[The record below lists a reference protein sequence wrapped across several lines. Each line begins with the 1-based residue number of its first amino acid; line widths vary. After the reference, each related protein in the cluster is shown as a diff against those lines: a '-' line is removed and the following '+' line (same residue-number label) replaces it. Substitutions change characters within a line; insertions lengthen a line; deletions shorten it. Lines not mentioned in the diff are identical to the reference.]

1 MNDKRAI
8 LAVEDK
14 LGEAV
19 LLKILGSLGIEV
31 SQSIGF
37 RGKGYLQNKAQNLNH
52 ASLGFPVIM
61 LTDQDLP
68 EQCPPRLLQDWVK
81 GTQHPNFFLRIAVM
95 EIESWIMADR
105 SGITDF
111 LAIPLNRIPQDTD
124 AILQPKEYLVSQA
137 RKSRKARIRKDIV
150 PEPGATTKVG
160 PGYNSR
166 IGEFV
171 YRDWD
176 IDRACGVS
184 NSLNRTV
191 TRLRNL

>member
-37 RGKGYLQNKAQNLNH
+37 QGKGYLQNKAQNLNQ

-124 AILQPKEYLVSQA
+124 AIPNPRNTLFPRHERVEKQGYGKTLSQN
-137 RKSRKARIRKDIV
+137 
-150 PEPGATTKVG
+150 PEPL
-160 PGYNSR
+160 PR
-166 IGEFV
+166 
-171 YRDWD
+171 
-176 IDRACGVS
+176 
-184 NSLNRTV
+184 
-191 TRLRNL
+191 